1 MASRKNRVLRG
12 MRQKIQESELSVR
25 TLAKRYQLSP
35 TTVQKWRNRPN
46 LDYKRPGP
54 KRSTAL
60 SEADEVSICEFR
72 KENPISLDASLRAL
86 SPTIPRLTR
95 SNLYRCWQ
103 RHGLSG
109 RPKRLDDH
117 GDFDHSGDWADED
130 DDFDELTDEGEED
143 RAGADGW

>member
-1 MASRKNRVLRG
+1 

-25 TLAKRYQLSP
+25 ALAKRYQLSP
-35 TTVQKWRNRPN
+35 PTVQKWRKRPN

-60 SEADEVSICEFR
+60 SEADEISICELR
-72 KENPISLDASLRAL
+72 KENPISLDASLKAL
-86 SPTIPRLTR
+86 SPAIPRLTR

-109 RPKRLDDH
+109 GPKRLDDH
-117 GDFDHSGDWADED
+117 GEWADED

-143 RAGADGW
+143 VAEADGW